1 MKGGDLVK
9 VHGLEGVFKVV
20 SVTSLG
26 KSQKL
31 ELFSLKNNKIVTF
44 LSPPMIVESLLS
56 PLELVLSGGFE
67 NSDCFDLMVEAN
79 RLSCMYLYDP
89 LLSLSSTKITV
100 YPHQVEAVYRMLET
114 YWPRYLLADDA
125 GLGKTIMAGMLIKEL
140 ELRRRITRV
149 LIVVPAAL
157 LYQWRRELLE
167 RFGEKFTVMDSSR
180 INSCYEDQPES
191 NPWSIYD
198 QVMTSMD
205 FAKRESVLDGISGA
219 DWDLVIVD
227 EAHKLAAHR
236 FGAKTFRTRRFVLG
250 EALQDASN
258 CLLFLTATPH
268 SGESYAYY
276 RLLSL
281 IDPYLFAREGYVTKD
296 KLKRVMIRRTK
307 EDVRTLDDKPL
318 FPPREAKTL
327 VVPFSPDESNLY
339 ASVVHYVTHYFNLA
353 TTAKNRGVSFAM
365 MILQKRMASSIA
377 AITKSLENRQQR
389 LIDLRQFG
397 RLQDFPELEIQEM
410 EEEGVNIEDL
420 EDKEKEEMEKKY
432 EVLTMA
438 TNLKELNQEIDILS
452 GLVERARAVT
462 RDSKAD
468 ALVEFVS
475 KTHEQDPLEK
485 ILIFTEYKDT
495 LNYLVERLEPIIKR
509 WNVEIATIHGGM
521 KLEERVTQEERF
533 KEPNVPIMV
542 ATDAAGEGLNLQ
554 FAHLMVNYELPWNPN
569 RLEQRIGR
577 LHRIGQDK
585 KVFVHNMLI
594 ENTIEGEIFQRLLDK
609 IETIKEEIGD
619 RVFDVLGLLLSNI
632 RIEDLVMQ
640 AVGKSS
646 AWVETQMSSVEVMID
661 DAKRS
666 VLQEIESKSLIKDA
680 LDMGTVQKLLGKSNE
695 ARLTDVEIERFMHLF
710 LKTHGGKL
718 EGSQTEKGIFTIDLP
733 RILEND
739 KKICQSL
746 YVEGWKITSSGRAKF
761 RACKPITFCKEI
773 AEKNEDARF
782 VALGHPLLSKII
794 QICMEPDFGG
804 KATIKQNLSGE
815 TGALFVF
822 KSRIMDLV
830 GNLRAEKLIT
840 VMWDKTNNHFR
851 EVDPAGFWELDKGAK
866 NARVESIVENSEFFT
881 GVYRQAEEVAI
892 KLTEDVVRETK
903 SKVERET
910 SIKTDDIKNYQS
922 NAMNLLRERIIQSKR
937 RLQYGA
943 IIGKD
948 EQDRLKQNIGRD
960 EARTRRLEKITEE
973 ELEKLKHECQL
984 VYEAP
989 ECLGIAVLTPEMAGK
1004 KQCENEGS
1012 GAQMKIDVEKAGV
1025 EFVLKYEEE
1034 HDRKPI
1040 DVSPMFKGYDVVS
1053 EGMGEKRYI
1062 EVKSFSETGPLEL
1075 TSHEWIVSQRLGKN
1089 YWLYVV
1095 ENALSPDKRSM
1106 IEVCDPFNVFAK
1118 IAQEMS
1124 ILQFK
1129 ILIEGW
1135 KDLLKG
1141 AHATEAVPC

>member
-9 VHGLEGVFKVV
+9 INGLEGIFKVV
-20 SVTSLG
+20 SATPIG

-31 ELFSLKNNKIVTF
+31 ELLSLRNNKIMTF
-44 LSPPMIVESLLS
+44 LSPPMILEPLLS
-56 PLELVLSGGFE
+56 PLELALSGKFDD
-67 NSDCFDLMVEAN
+67 SDRFDLLVEAN
-79 RLSCMYLYDP
+79 RLSYMYLYDP

-100 YPHQVEAVYRMLET
+100 FPHQVEAVYRMLET

-180 INSCYEDQPES
+180 LSSCYEDQPES

-198 QVMTSMD
+198 HVITSMD
-205 FAKRESVLDGISGA
+205 FAKRESVLDGISGT

-250 EALQDASN
+250 EALQEASN
-258 CLLFLTATPH
+258 SLLFLTATPH

-281 IDPYLFAREGYVTKD
+281 LDPYLLAREGYVTKD
-296 KLKRVMIRRTK
+296 KLKRIMIRRTK

-327 VVPFSPDESNLY
+327 VVPFSPQESNLY

-377 AITKSLENRQQR
+377 AITKSLENRQRR
-389 LIDLRQFG
+389 LMDLRQLG
-397 RLQDFPELEIQEM
+397 RLQDFAELEIQEM
-410 EEEGVNIEDL
+410 EEEGVSIEDL
-420 EDKEKEEMEKKY
+420 EDKEKEELEKKY

-438 TNLKELNQEIDILS
+438 RNLKELDQEIDVLS
-452 GLVERARAVT
+452 GLVELARAVT
-462 RDSKAD
+462 KDSKAD

-495 LNYLVERLEPIIKR
+495 LNYLVERLEPLIKQ
-509 WNVEIATIHGGM
+509 WNAETTTIHGGM
-521 KLEERVTQEERF
+521 KLEERVSQEERF

-577 LHRIGQDK
+577 LHRIGQHK

-640 AVGKSS
+640 AVGRGS
-646 AWVETQMSSVEVMID
+646 AWVETQMLSVEVMID

-666 VLQEIESKSLIKDA
+666 VLQEIESKSLIKDT
-680 LDMGTVQKLLGKSNE
+680 LDMGTVQRLLGKSSE
-695 ARLTDVEIERFMHLF
+695 ARLTDVEIERFIHLF

-733 RILEND
+733 RILEDD
-739 KKICQSL
+739 KRILQSL
-746 YVEGWKITSSGRAKF
+746 YVEGWKVTSSGRANF

-782 VALGHPLLSKII
+782 VALGHPLLTRTI

-804 KATIKQNLSGE
+804 KATIKQSLSGE

-822 KSRIMDLV
+822 KSRIMDLA
-830 GNLRAEKLIT
+830 GNSRAERLIA
-840 VMWDKTNNHFR
+840 VIWDKTTNHFG

-866 NARVESIVENSEFFT
+866 NARVEGIVGDSKSFT
-881 GVYRQAEEVAI
+881 TVYRQAEEVAI
-892 KLTEDVVRETK
+892 KLTEDAANETK
-903 SKVERET
+903 KKVERET
-910 SIKTDDIKNYQS
+910 AIKIEDIKNYQGD
-922 NAMNLLRERIIQSKR
+922 AMNLLKERVAQSER
-937 RLQYGA
+937 RFQYGA
-943 IIGKD
+943 LIGK
-948 EQDRLKQNIGRD
+948 EERDRLKQNIGRD
-960 EARTRRLEKITEE
+960 EAHIKRLKKITEE
-973 ELEKLKHECQL
+973 ELEKLKYECQL
-984 VYEAP
+984 AYEAP
-989 ECLGIAVLTPEMAGK
+989 ECLGIAILTTGMAGK
-1004 KQCENEGS
+1004 KQSKNEGS

-1025 EFVLKYEEE
+1025 KFVLKHEEE

-1053 EGMGEKRYI
+1053 EGKDEKRYI
-1062 EVKSFSETGPLEL
+1062 EVKSFGETGPLEL

-1095 ENALSPDKRSM
+1095 ENALSPDKRSI
-1106 IEVCDPFNVFAK
+1106 IEVCDPFSVFSK
-1118 IAQEMS
+1118 IAQQMS

-1135 KDLLKG
+1135 KDLLKD
-1141 AHATEAVPC
+1141 AHVTEAGPC